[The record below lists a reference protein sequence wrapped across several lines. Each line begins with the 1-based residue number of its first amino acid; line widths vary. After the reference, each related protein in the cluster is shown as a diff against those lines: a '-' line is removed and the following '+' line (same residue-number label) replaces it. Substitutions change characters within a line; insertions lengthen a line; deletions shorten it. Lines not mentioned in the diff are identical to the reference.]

1 MPFYNYCFGL
11 IQQGNLFERIWYYL
25 NYKLPIGNFNFSV
38 ASLATGV
45 VIFLVAI
52 TISNALQSY
61 LQRRL
66 SDEAHLDPGI
76 RYTLFRLAHYLII
89 ALGILFA
96 LRAAFSLD
104 LTSVAVLFT
113 ALSVGIG
120 FGLQYIAGDIA
131 SGFILLFERPV
142 RVGDFVTVSAEGKGE
157 VQGRV
162 QSINLRTTVVVTND
176 SLTIVVPNSKLVNQ
190 AFINWTYSGKK
201 ARVAVEIGVDY
212 DSDVELVKK
221 TLLKAAEGVKFVM
234 TEPAPTVQ
242 FVRFGE
248 STLDFKL
255 LVWTN
260 QPRRHPKVRSDINF
274 NINKMFKEAGLEI
287 PFPRRDLHIYKHE
300 QAEQKQTN
308 NVNKRFAA

>member
-1 MPFYNYCFGL
+1 MPFYNFCFGL

-25 NYKLPIGNFNFSV
+25 NYKLPIGNFNVSV
-38 ASLATGV
+38 ASFATGV
-45 VIFLVAI
+45 IIFLVAI
-52 TISNALQSY
+52 TISNALQAY

-142 RVGDFVTVSAEGKGE
+142 RVGDFVTVTAEGKGE

-201 ARVAVEIGVDY
+201 ARVSVEVGVDY

-221 TLLKAAEGVKFVM
+221 TLLKTVEDVKFVL
-234 TEPAPTVQ
+234 TDPAPSVQ
-242 FVRFGE
+242 FVKFGE

-260 QPRRHPKVRSDINF
+260 QPRRHPKIRSDINF

-300 QAEQKQTN
+300 QEQKQTN